1 MNIQNKLEIL
11 AGAAKYDVSCA
22 SSGSRR
28 ENRNG
33 RLGNAAPSGICHSFT
48 EDGRCVSLLKVLFTN
63 FCIYDCAYC
72 ANRAG
77 NDLPRA
83 AFTPAELADLTI
95 DFYRRNFIEGLFLSS
110 GVIRSPDDTME
121 LLIRTVRDLR
131 SRGFNG
137 YIHLKCVPYTSR
149 PLIREAGLH
158 ADRLSVNIELPSE
171 DSLRRLAGDKTYR
184 SVLEPMGVIRET
196 ILETSEDRR
205 RLKRVPA
212 FAPAGQ
218 STQLI
223 IGASPE
229 SDYDILHASDRL
241 YQDQALKRVYYS
253 GYVPINAAD
262 PRLPEI
268 AEPPLARENR
278 LYQADWLMRLYGYSV
293 EEVIRPEEPYLDLKI
308 DPKLAFARRQPDLF
322 PVDINSADYSM
333 ILKVPGI
340 GLRSAKRIVSLRRQG
355 HIRYE
360 HLQQMGVALN
370 RARDFISCP
379 GQPKIDRATSRPG
392 IAPQPALP
400 TGRKLSLAVPSS
412 TCSALPL
419 VFLSDGTF
427 EGLLTAIF
435 ETYDRKVEPVH
446 IRPRAGHR
454 PSLFESCVEIACD
467 PEKAERVWRGIK
479 RHLGSE
485 VRSQIHQAYLTGEPD
500 VETLIYRRIRLA
512 LPLREKRAD
521 VQAPAICLAIER
533 LSQKV
538 CREAHR
544 MKGLVRF
551 TKTEPD
557 LFWAMINP
565 RYDIL
570 PLVRRHFEKRY
581 ADQSWVIFDTVRNYG
596 LYFDKQTT
604 REMRSYSGPFPKD
617 FEASNADEETC
628 RRLWK
633 TYFIAVNVT
642 ERNNPRLHLRQLPRR
657 YWQYLPEKNL
667 D

>member
-1 MNIQNKLEIL
+1 
-11 AGAAKYDVSCA
+11 
-22 SSGSRR
+22 
-28 ENRNG
+28 
-33 RLGNAAPSGICHSFT
+33 
-48 EDGRCVSLLKVLFTN
+48 
-63 FCIYDCAYC
+63 
-72 ANRAG
+72 
-77 NDLPRA
+77 
-83 AFTPAELADLTI
+83 
-95 DFYRRNFIEGLFLSS
+95 
-110 GVIRSPDDTME
+110 
-121 LLIRTVRDLR
+121 
-131 SRGFNG
+131 
-137 YIHLKCVPYTSR
+137 
-149 PLIREAGLH
+149 
-158 ADRLSVNIELPSE
+158 
-171 DSLRRLAGDKTYR
+171 
-184 SVLEPMGVIRET
+184 
-196 ILETSEDRR
+196 
-205 RLKRVPA
+205 
-212 FAPAGQ
+212 
-218 STQLI
+218 
-223 IGASPE
+223 
-229 SDYDILHASDRL
+229 
-241 YQDQALKRVYYS
+241 
-253 GYVPINAAD
+253 
-262 PRLPEI
+262 
-268 AEPPLARENR
+268 
-278 LYQADWLMRLYGYSV
+278 
-293 EEVIRPEEPYLDLKI
+293 
-308 DPKLAFARRQPDLF
+308 
-322 PVDINSADYSM
+322 VDINSADYSM

-370 RARDFISCP
+370 RARDFIFCP
-379 GQPKIDRATSRPG
+379 GQPKIDRATPRPG
-392 IAPQPALP
+392 FAPQTALSIS
-400 TGRKLSLAVPSS
+400 RKLSLAVPSS
-412 TCSALPL
+412 TCSELPL

-435 ETYDRKVEPVH
+435 ETYVRKVEPVQ

-467 PEKAERVWRGIK
+467 PDKAERVWRGLK

-512 LPLREKRAD
+512 LPLREKSAD
-521 VQAPAICLAIER
+521 VEAPAICLAIER

-538 CREAHR
+538 RREAHR

-551 TKTEPD
+551 TKTETD

-596 LYFDKQTT
+596 LYFDKQKT
-604 REMRSYSGPFPKD
+604 REMRSYSGPFPRD